1 MWGDGQSMPR
11 ERCLEPRQWYTG
23 LMDAEKE
30 MEGEEVLAQ
39 LPGMS

>member
-11 ERCLEPRQWYTG
+11 ERCLELRQWYTG
-23 LMDAEKE
+23 LMDAERE
-30 MEGEEVLAQ
+30 MEGEEVFAQ